1 MERILKTNKGEEKS
15 PNEAVFPI
23 LTGNIKTKEFIF
35 VATGFFINPY
45 GGFIT
50 AKHVMFDDSEQPI
63 NPFFAIQTVK
73 GKTYLRR
80 LEHFVY
86 HPLADIAIG
95 MLSNDVIK
103 KNKLIK
109 VPIETIYFQL
119 SKNAPN
125 INDEIKTFAYP
136 ESTIKSDGKEQIG
149 IFNGIWQ
156 NGIIEE
162 FYPKGTGAFLKSP
175 CYQTSVLIQGGAS
188 GGPVL
193 HKGKVIGINSTGYKQ
208 LKEEKPLSFITP
220 ITEILEMSVIV
231 GQNKRISVKELIAQ
245 GKILFN

>member
-1 MERILKTNKGEEKS
+1 MERVLKTNKGEEVS

-23 LTGNIKTKEFIF
+23 LTGDIKTKEFTF
-35 VATGFFINPY
+35 VATGFFINPL

-50 AKHVMFDDSEQPI
+50 AKHVMFDDNEQPI
-63 NPFFAIQTVK
+63 NPFFAIQTSK

-86 HPLADIAIG
+86 HSVADIAIG
-95 MLSNDVIK
+95 MLSDVIIK

-109 VPIETIYFQL
+109 VPIETLYFQL

-125 INDEIKTFAYP
+125 IKDEIKTFAYP
-136 ESTIKSDGKEQIG
+136 ESTIIPDGKEQIG
-149 IFNGIWQ
+149 AFNGVWQ

-162 FYPKGTGAFLKSP
+162 FYPNGTGAFLKSP
-175 CYQTSVLIQGGAS
+175 CYQTSVLILGGAS
-188 GGPVL
+188 GGPIL
-193 HKGKVIGINSTGYKQ
+193 HKGKVIGINSTAFKQ
-208 LKEEKPLSFITP
+208 LEGETPLSFFTP
-220 ITEILEMSVIV
+220 ITEILDMSVII
-231 GQNKRISVKELIAQ
+231 GRNKRKTVKELISE